1 MTESITEKTDEQ
13 LIKDYAGGSHLAFE
27 TLYRRYKN
35 PIYHYCFRQINTPAL
50 ADELH
55 QEIWLKVIKSS
66 ARFKQQS
73 SFKTWL
79 YKIAHNTLMDYY
91 RKSEKRKHLTVIQ
104 TDSREHNDNSGEAH
118 IQEQHQPDN
127 TLQNKQLQ
135 KLLLNGIE
143 ELPREQKEVF
153 LLHEKSGLSLHDI
166 ALVTQS
172 SFESTKSRL
181 RYAGKKLRRH
191 LAHHLGV
198 EL

>member
-1 MTESITEKTDEQ
+1 MTEPIIKKTDEQ
-13 LIKDYAGGSHLAFE
+13 LVKDYAGGSHSAFE

-35 PIYHYCFRQINTPAL
+35 AIYHYCVRQVSTSAL

-55 QEIWLKVIKSS
+55 QDIWLKVIKS
-66 ARFKQQS
+66 AAQFKQQS

-91 RKSEKRKHLTVIQ
+91 RKSAIRRHLMVIQ
-104 TDSREHNDNSGEAH
+104 TETKEHNDNSNETY
-118 IQEQHQPDN
+118 IQEQQQPDN
-127 TLQNKQLQ
+127 KLQNQQLQ
-135 KLLLNGIE
+135 KLLLSGIE
-143 ELPREQKEVF
+143 ELTVEQKEVF

-181 RYAGKKLRRH
+181 RYAVKKIRRH
-191 LAHHLGV
+191 LARHLGV
-198 EL
+198 EI